1 MLSASMSIPW
11 SSIALMRSGEITSD
25 GGCTFS
31 PISAFASGTWQCACT
46 STVRTRFP
54 LTTTSRRRC
63 GACAHA
69 GFARPHPLNARPV
82 SAPAPWQSISLR
94 FAIICVP
101 PKNRF
106 RREELLDRHE
116 NRMPD
121 LSLHVL
127 RQVALA
133 GSVLDQDHLADAD
146 HPALAVAGGYLHPG
160 VEIDD
165 VLPARRGVPVDVM
178 LGLRLAKDNTRGR
191 QALGKLAAP
200 ALLDP
205 LHFDVAEMRLSARVG
220 IQIMY
225 AH

>member
-1 MLSASMSIPW
+1 MAMSVHVDGPDALSIDDDLAP
-11 SSIALMRSGEITSD
+11 
-25 GGCTFS
+25 
-31 PISAFASGTWQCACT
+31 
-46 STVRTRFP
+46 P
-54 LTTTSRRRC
+54 LRRLRRRRVRQT
-63 GACAHA
+63 A
-69 GFARPHPLNARPV
+69 
-82 SAPAPWQSISLR
+82 SAKRETRQRASTTAEHFSSVCHHLR
-94 FAIICVP
+94 SP
-101 PKNRF
+101 PKNCF

-121 LSLHVL
+121 LSVHVL

-165 VLPARRGVPVDVM
+165 VLPARRRVPVDVM
-178 LGLRLAKDNTRGR
+178 LGLRLAKDDTRGR

-220 IQIMY
+220 IQIKY
-225 AH
+225 AHRRLSSNLARLTEPFFHNTPDVWYVQTGKPERSTVRPS